1 MKNFIEHIAKILIIL
16 QILYWNYNRFLHCIC
31 IKQTTN
37 RKKTESRHLMAFSVN
52 PLLFYSDS
60 SLASLSSSCK
70 YCVILPHA
78 LERPTTARRDTERF
92 HTVKHTLTHAH
103 THTHPPQAGRWDR
116 QLMLSVDCRS
126 AIPLHSAPRGWITVW
141 EQSHPNIVTGQ
152 VLVSISAYV
161 PHCVWLFAQIDS
173 IIAENLKENRL
184 ICYRTV
190 SGVNQGCLSSL
201 ICCRPVVNPGT
212 QVGLLTAMQPKKE
225 GWI

>member
-1 MKNFIEHIAKILIIL
+1 
-16 QILYWNYNRFLHCIC
+16 
-31 IKQTTN
+31 
-37 RKKTESRHLMAFSVN
+37 
-52 PLLFYSDS
+52 
-60 SLASLSSSCK
+60 
-70 YCVILPHA
+70 
-78 LERPTTARRDTERF
+78 
-92 HTVKHTLTHAH
+92 
-103 THTHPPQAGRWDR
+103 
-116 QLMLSVDCRS
+116 MLSVDCRS

-152 VLVSISAYV
+152 VLVSISAYA

-225 GWI
+225 GWIQQLWGRAGSRGEGQSGFILHLSLSLSLNPTLFLFCVCVCVVLGAVHGHFDNCYKAL